1 MKLAEIAEKLDLQV
15 RTGGESLDVDVRLG
29 YASDLLSDVMAHAR
43 ESDVWITLQT
53 HQNIVAVAVMKSL
66 AGIILVNGR
75 EPEEAAVR
83 KATAEG
89 IPLLISRLST
99 FDLIGKLFELGIKG
113 S

>member
-1 MKLAEIAEKLDLQV
+1 MKLAEIAKKLDLQV
-15 RTGGESLDVDVRLG
+15 RTGGESLDVDVHLG

-75 EPEEAAVR
+75 EPEEAAVA
-83 KATAEG
+83 KAKVEG
-89 IPLLISRLST
+89 IPILISQLST
-99 FDLIGKLFELGIKG
+99 FDLIGKLFEMGIQG